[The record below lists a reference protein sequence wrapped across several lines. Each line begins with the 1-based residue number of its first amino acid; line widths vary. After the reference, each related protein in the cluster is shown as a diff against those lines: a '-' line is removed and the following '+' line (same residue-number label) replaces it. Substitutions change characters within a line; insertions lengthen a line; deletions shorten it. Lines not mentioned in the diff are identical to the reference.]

1 MNVKQKGKNL
11 LTTEH
16 MRTKRS
22 GLIRALTRFVNKLVI
37 LMGLVTLSMLTPA
50 AYSHDFGNL
59 SEDGRA
65 QLRQEIRDYLL
76 TNPEILIEAFSLLES
91 RQAAAELEQ
100 SREAILANAELLFNN
115 PNSWQGGNPEGDIT
129 IVEFIDYRCGYCRKA
144 HTEIQELLAT
154 DPGIRMIVKEY
165 PILSQESFD
174 SAKLAL
180 AALRNGGQD
189 AYKLA
194 HDFLIGF
201 NGEIDSDLYA
211 NISTLTGIDQDVLT
225 EDIASA
231 DIENIIIANYQLADS
246 LGISGTPA
254 FVIGST
260 LHPGYAPLD
269 QMRQMIAEE
278 RARSE

>member
-225 EDIASA
+225 
-231 DIENIIIANYQLADS
+231 
-246 LGISGTPA
+246 
-254 FVIGST
+254 
-260 LHPGYAPLD
+260 
-269 QMRQMIAEE
+269 
-278 RARSE
+278 